1 MWMWH
6 LAPFVGT
13 HTGTH
18 CYHPGRENL
27 TPFSPNPPLQTRK
40 DWISENGQKQHK
52 MPVQIVTRNEVM
64 RKNRVNSC
72 WDNGQL
78 NQSQWCGRQRFHP
91 CIIPAAN
98 VYIPASGCAGNDL
111 TIPLLVMISFGLPC
125 RALVQPSDNPVA
137 VLSTLRITTN
147 HLFNPS
153 QGRALNPFR

>member
-1 MWMWH
+1 MRH

-13 HTGTH
+13 PTSTH

-27 TPFSPNPPLQTRK
+27 TPFSSSPPITNAEGLDFEEGMKGTQNASANCNTKRS
-40 DWISENGQKQHK
+40 DVQESCKQLLRQWTAK
-52 MPVQIVTRNEVM
+52 PVAVVWPPA
-64 RKNRVNSC
+64 VSSC
-72 WDNGQL
+72 HYTGSQL
-78 NQSQWCGRQRFHP
+78 
-91 CIIPAAN
+91 
-98 VYIPASGCAGNDL
+98 YIPESECAGNDL
-111 TIPLLVMISFGLPC
+111 PIPLLVMISFGLPC